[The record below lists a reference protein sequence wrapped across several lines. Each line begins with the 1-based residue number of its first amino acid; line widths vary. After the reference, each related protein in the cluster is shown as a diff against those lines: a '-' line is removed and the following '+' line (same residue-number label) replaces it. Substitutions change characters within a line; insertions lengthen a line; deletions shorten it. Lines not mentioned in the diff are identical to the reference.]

1 MRVSIKVAVLLFFS
15 LLLTAYP
22 AQVKAQSGSPEDI
35 APPTTPTAAPADQP
49 VDIPKGVITG
59 KVINQND
66 PSKLTS
72 DLDVM
77 LHVLDQNMNQLGMLH
92 GKSIQDGS
100 FTIEDVPFQVGMAYA
115 AAVVYQETTYYSQIA
130 PAEDGITS
138 LNLDVPVYEST
149 TDLSNVKVDQM
160 HVLFSFAE
168 DGMELKELY
177 VLSNKGDRT
186 VKGGVDVPGNDGVK
200 AAVRFVLPEKADF
213 INFQP
218 QAEGRFLKFP
228 GGFADMASIV
238 PGEMVS
244 QFLVGYLLPY
254 SKPLTYRLKTTLAVQ
269 QVSFVLPADSGV
281 SLKGD
286 GLGAAEPTAAQDGQ
300 LYNLY
305 KLENI
310 PAGQTFELT
319 VEGEPNIPDS
329 QVDET
334 TSTKTIPFQLPLFL
348 GLGVVGVALIGGGA
362 FWWVR
367 SSRNEVEDGEED
379 VDAGETGQTV
389 QEEFESLLTEI
400 SQLDQYYEQGEID
413 KETYQDKRA
422 SLLTRAKAAHRE
434 MTELP
439 EEENQSSN

>member
-1 MRVSIKVAVLLFFS
+1 
-15 LLLTAYP
+15 
-22 AQVKAQSGSPEDI
+22 
-35 APPTTPTAAPADQP
+35 
-49 VDIPKGVITG
+49 
-59 KVINQND
+59 
-66 PSKLTS
+66 
-72 DLDVM
+72 M
-77 LHVLDQNMNQLGMLH
+77 LHVLDQDMNQLGMLH

-100 FTIEDVPFQVGMAYA
+100 FKIEDVPFQVGMAYA
-115 AAVVYQETTYYSQIA
+115 AAVVYEETTYYSQVA

-149 TDLSNVKVDQM
+149 TDLSKVLVEQM
-160 HVLFSFAE
+160 HVLFSFAQ
-168 DGMELKELY
+168 DGMDVKELY
-177 VLSNKGDRT
+177 VLSNQGNRT
-186 VKGGVDVPGNDGVK
+186 VKGAVDVPGNEGVK

-218 QAEGRFLKFP
+218 QAEDRFMKFP

-244 QFLVGYLLPY
+244 QFVVGYLLPY
-254 SKPLTYRLKTTLAVQ
+254 TTPITYQLKTTLAVQ
-269 QVSFVLPADSGV
+269 RVSFVLPADSGV
-281 SLKGD
+281 SLKGE

-310 PAGQTFELT
+310 PAGQTLDLTFE
-319 VEGEPNIPDS
+319 GKPNIPDS

-367 SSRNEVEDGEED
+367 SSRIEVEGGKEDVDGEE
-379 VDAGETGQTV
+379 TGQSV
-389 QEEFESLLTEI
+389 KPEVDRLLIEI
-400 SQLDQYYEQGEID
+400 AQLDQSFEQGELD
-413 KETYQDKRA
+413 EEAYRDKRA
-422 SLLTRAKAAHRE
+422 MLLTQAKAAHRE
-434 MTELP
+434 MTEPP